1 MTKQLRYPLGQSIL
15 CNMGSSGWHL
25 GTIIALH
32 YREDDWPPGQ
42 TAPYQVVL
50 DADRSL
56 IYVPEDDAR
65 YCRAATA
72 EDRRIARR
80 PDALAALPDDEVPA
94 RPDAGLGALRCT
106 EASTTPAR
114 SDYRR
119 ARCQGCN
126 DCPCSWSAVEL
137 YSEHYRCA
145 TRNGLEV
152 TRHTVDLGTFRVGDA
167 LDHSPDA
174 GLPRTGFLQ
183 CPTRVRLPP
192 GVRILDDGALKGQ
205 VEFDPHRASTYRV
218 QLVAVS
224 AASWET
230 PSVGLVR
237 LEITFDVQ
245 DNVPPPSFDLDV
257 LTERKRR
264 ARAKAEALYR
274 DLVEAWE
281 AWEDG
286 VLNHRDTCERMCAR
300 LQDLRA
306 LLEEEPRLD
315 GGWWWVQLGGFHMNV
330 HKLLENTLFECELYL
345 GHALTF
351 GDPEV
356 RRQAEQNLAGCYQKR
371 KLEAARFLWIDG
383 LEHVMDG
390 AWEAAAQTLHIAGRQ
405 QDGWGWAVNNGDIWI
420 SEAAARLVR
429 GAELE
434 AQGETGEP
442 WIAQAAQC
450 LQRGIAR
457 SNEGGAFG
465 PQGHPWAADVTAA
478 LTAYRSGE
486 NRASWLEAFKL
497 QTTSWCARVLG
508 GTAPFPPKLRPRRE
522 DAASLLQ
529 RMPTYDL

>member
-1 MTKQLRYPLGQSIL
+1 MSDVRFGVGDSVMCNLGPD
-15 CNMGSSGWHL
+15 GWKL
-25 GTIIALH
+25 GRVIALQ
-32 YREDDWPPGQ
+32 YREDDWPAGQ
-42 TAPYQVVL
+42 VAPYQVL
-50 DADRSL
+50 LEADRAL

-65 YCRAATA
+65 YCRETTA
-72 EDRRIARR
+72 EDLRIAQCL
-80 PDALAALPDDEVPA
+80 DALAPFPIGIEGTDLASKPIDTINSRTAVLGC
-94 RPDAGLGALRCT
+94 AG
-106 EASTTPAR
+106 STVQPGGVG
-114 SDYRR
+114 YRDG
-119 ARCQGCN
+119 RCQGC
-126 DCPCSWSAVEL
+126 DCCPQSWSYAEL

-351 GDPEV
+351 GDPRGSTAGRAKPRGLLPETETRSGAV
-356 RRQAEQNLAGCYQKR
+356 PVDRRTRARDGRRLGSRSANAAHRRPSAGRMGLGGEQRGHLDQRGRRAAGPGPPLCV
-371 KLEAARFLWIDG
+371 AD
-383 LEHVMDG
+383 V
-390 AWEAAAQTLHIAGRQ
+390 HIAAGPRFSCMCSNTCMEVVFAYAHLCMPPHLASQGRRKK
-405 QDGWGWAVNNGDIWI
+405 
-420 SEAAARLVR
+420 E
-429 GAELE
+429 
-434 AQGETGEP
+434 
-442 WIAQAAQC
+442 
-450 LQRGIAR
+450 
-457 SNEGGAFG
+457 
-465 PQGHPWAADVTAA
+465 
-478 LTAYRSGE
+478 
-486 NRASWLEAFKL
+486 K
-497 QTTSWCARVLG
+497 
-508 GTAPFPPKLRPRRE
+508 KKRE
-522 DAASLLQ
+522 
-529 RMPTYDL
+529 RKKIG